1 MHDRRSHSWEEMVF
15 HLEHAFQ
22 PIASFADGSA
32 YGFEALLR
40 GWEQFGFSGI
50 AEVFDAAYEDRVLYE
65 FDLALRAKA
74 FRKFARAGLGTSKLF
89 YNLDT
94 RLLQMPDYATGNT
107 IRIAEEAGL
116 APSRI
121 VFELS
126 ELFEPDQ
133 RTGFDRILSSYRS
146 QGFRIALDDF
156 GSGYA
161 GLKLLHRAAPD
172 IIKIDRYF
180 VAGSSE
186 DPRKAAFL
194 SKITGMARL
203 MGIKTVAEGVEIEDE
218 RQVCAGAGCDYVQGY
233 LVAKPTTDTKTLSK
247 RYVAARGQQPL
258 DRGAPRE
265 DRRHPGRQV
274 NVDASRLS
282 RREAIADNVPLSA
295 VLARFRKERDISF
308 LPVVDSGGEPI
319 GIYRERD
326 FREYVYSPFG
336 ISLLEHLE
344 AGGEAAGFLA
354 KAPVVPLGTELGR
367 IVEAYGVIPASGG
380 IIVTEDGRY
389 AGVIEAGEL
398 LSIVAER
405 ELVEARDQN
414 PLSRLPGNH
423 RIAENCAERL
433 ADPGQGTA
441 FAYFDFDN
449 FKPFNDFY
457 GFRNGDR
464 VIMLFADILKS
475 AFGAPTDFIGHL
487 GGDDFF
493 VSLESVE
500 VGAAVARMKAIAQRF
515 ALEATSFYAAED
527 RERGWITGKDRDGV
541 ERRIGLLGVSVA
553 VVYLERGARLDAEG
567 LSELLAALKREAKSS
582 AGGLALRVVGAP
594 QSVKCGTGGD
604 NDAQRTSARPSGH
617 GRDETLSARNERA
630 FVPVEPVFT
639 PSLLAAF

>member
-1 MHDRRSHSWEEMVF
+1 MPERLPHAWEEMVF
-15 HLEHAFQ
+15 RLEHAFQ

-40 GWEQFGFSGI
+40 GWEDFGFSSI
-50 AEVFDAAYEDRVLYE
+50 AEIFDTAFEERILYE

-74 FRKFARAGLGTSKLF
+74 FRKFAAAGLGRAKLF
-89 YNLDT
+89 YNIDT
-94 RLLQMPDYATGNT
+94 RLLQMPDYRTGNT

-116 APSRI
+116 SPSRI
-121 VFELS
+121 VMELT

-172 IIKIDRYF
+172 ILKIDRYF
-180 VAGSSE
+180 VAGSAE

-203 MGIKTVAEGVEIEDE
+203 MGIKTVAEGVETEDE
-218 RQVCAGAGCDYVQGY
+218 RLVCAGAGCDYIQGY
-233 LVAKPTTDTKTLSK
+233 LVARPTTDSGALLR
-247 RYVAARGQQPL
+247 RYATASGGQTSRGRAVQ
-258 DRGAPRE
+258 DGE
-265 DRRHPGRQV
+265 RRHGSRQGH
-274 NVDASRLS
+274 VDASRLS
-282 RREAIADNVPLSA
+282 RREPVADRVPLSA

-308 LPVVDSGGEPI
+308 MPVVDRGGEPI

-336 ISLLEHLE
+336 IALLEHLE
-344 AGGEAAGFLA
+344 AEGGAARFLA

-380 IIVTEDGRY
+380 IIVTEGGRY
-389 AGVIEAGEL
+389 AGVIEADEL

-423 RIAENCAERL
+423 RIAENCAELL
-433 ADPGQGTA
+433 ADPGPGTA
-441 FAYFDFDN
+441 FTYFDFDN
-449 FKPFNDFY
+449 FKPFNDLY

-464 VIMLFADILKS
+464 VIMLFADILRS
-475 AFGAPTDFIGHL
+475 AFGSPADFIGHL

-493 VSLESVE
+493 VSLE
-500 VGAAVARMKAIAQRF
+500 AAEIGPALERIRAVAQRF

-527 RERGWITGKDRDGV
+527 RERGWITGRDRDGV
-541 ERRIGLLGVSVA
+541 ERHIRLLGVSVA
-553 VVYLERGARLDAEG
+553 IVYLERDARLDAEG
-567 LSELLAALKREAKSS
+567 LSELLAVLKREAKASKD
-582 AGGLALRVVGAP
+582 GLAFRIVGP
-594 QSVKCGTGGD
+594 THRPDREEPGD
-604 NDAQRTSARPSGH
+604 EAASRARPVGH
-617 GRDETLSARNERA
+617 GRDGSLAGRVERGFLPA
-630 FVPVEPVFT
+630 EPVFT
-639 PSLLAAF
+639 PSLLAAY